1 MIVVQCGQVNK
12 NTGTLIFQLSSS
24 INMKEE
30 LVYGVSK
37 RGIETGEKGRCACIR
52 AWLRL

>member
-1 MIVVQCGQVNK
+1 MIVVQCVQVNK

-30 LVYGVSK
+30 LVCGVSK
-37 RGIETGEKGRCACIR
+37 RGIETNGEGA
-52 AWLRL
+52 LSMH